1 MEHYFL
7 TTERL
12 KFRRMCLDDA
22 PFILELVTQAS
33 FITNI
38 GDKGVTDL
46 FSAQEHIHTSYLSQ
60 YEKLGFGLYLLVE
73 TSTEQPI
80 GVCGLVK
87 RDSFDFPDIGYALL
101 ERVAGKGYA
110 TEAAIAVLDYAK
122 RELGID
128 KVLAIT
134 SPDNIASQRV
144 LEKLGLTFQKQIYL
158 PGYRGASCYYE

>member
-1 MEHYFL
+1 MDHYFL

-12 KFRRMCLDDA
+12 NFRAVCLEDA
-22 PFILELVTQAS
+22 AFILKLVNQAS
-33 FITNI
+33 FKTNI

-73 TSTEQPI
+73 KSTAQPI

-87 RDSFDFPDIGYALL
+87 RDFFDFPDIGYALL
-101 ERVAGKGYA
+101 ETVAGKGYA
-110 TEAAIAVLDYAK
+110 TEAAKAVLAYAK
-122 RELGID
+122 KELSID

-134 SPDNIASQRV
+134 SPDNIGSQRV
-144 LEKLGLTFQKQIYL
+144 LEKLGLTFQKHVYL
-158 PGYRGASCYYE
+158 PGYRGASCLYE